1 MNPQKMPLPKM
12 LVEIREVPVVLER
25 QLQGNRER
33 IAALA
38 RAMTERQPR
47 FAMTIARGTSDHA
60 ANFLQ
65 YVLESQFG
73 LVTASAAPSVVTAY
87 NAKLQ
92 LEGALVIAISQS
104 GQSPDVVGSLAAAR
118 EQGALTVAIINT
130 PNTPLEAAAEF
141 CLPMQA
147 GTEEAV
153 AATKSFIASLFA
165 PLMLTAALK
174 SDHNLQTALERLPQA
189 ALRALESEQIAIDR
203 AERYRYAE
211 SMVAL
216 GRGLHFPLARETALK
231 LKETSVISAEAFSSA
246 EFAHGPI
253 ILIESGFPVIAF
265 LARDATHQGT
275 LERYKDLAA
284 RGAELVLIGADV
296 PELNATVRLS
306 TPDTGH
312 ILTDP
317 IPAMLAAYLF
327 AGHLSL
333 ARGLNPDA
341 PRMLSKVTKTL

>member
-1 MNPQKMPLPKM
+1 VNPKM
-12 LVEIREVPVVLER
+12 LSEIRQVPEVLER
-25 QLQGNRER
+25 QRLENAGRV
-33 IAALA
+33 AALA
-38 RAMTERQPR
+38 AAIVQRQPR

-65 YVLESQFG
+65 YVLESQLG
-73 LVTASAAPSVVTAY
+73 LVTASAAPSVITAY

-92 LEGALVIAISQS
+92 LAGALVVAISQS

-118 EQGALTVAIINT
+118 QQGALTVAIVNA
-130 PNTPLEAAAEF
+130 PDTPLEAAAEF
-141 CLPMQA
+141 CLPMWA

-153 AATKSFIASLFA
+153 AATKSFAASLFA
-165 PLMLTAALK
+165 PLMLVAALK
-174 SDHNLQTALERLPQA
+174 SDQSLLSALEKLPHATHTALETEAVA
-189 ALRALESEQIAIDR
+189 ADR

-231 LKETSVISAEAFSSA
+231 LKETCVVSAEAFSTA

-253 ILIESGFPVIAF
+253 ILIESGFPVMAF
-265 LARDATHQGT
+265 LARDATRAGS
-275 LERYKDLAA
+275 LERYLDLAK
-284 RGAELVLIGADV
+284 RGAELVLIGANA
-296 PELNATVRLS
+296 PELPATIRLT

-312 ILTDP
+312 VLTDP
-317 IPAMLAAYLF
+317 IAAMLAAYLF

-333 ARGLNPDA
+333 AKGLNPDA
-341 PRMLSKVTKTL
+341 PRTLSKVTKTL

>member
-1 MNPQKMPLPKM
+1 MNPKILA
-12 LVEIREVPVVLER
+12 EIHQVPSVLER
-25 QLQGNRER
+25 QLLENKNRVK
-33 IAALA
+33 ALA
-38 RAMTERQPR
+38 AAIASRQPR

-65 YVLESQFG
+65 YVLESQLG

-87 NAKLQ
+87 NAKLH
-92 LEGALVIAISQS
+92 LDGALVVAISQS
-104 GQSPDVVGSLAAAR
+104 GQSPDVVNSLAAAR
-118 EQGALTVAIINT
+118 QQGALTVAIVNA

-165 PLMLTAALK
+165 PLQLIAALK
-174 SDHNLQTALERLPQA
+174 SDQDLYQALERLPQA
-189 ALRALESEQIAIDR
+189 AKTALETESIASSR

-216 GRGLHFPLARETALK
+216 GRGLHFPLAREMALK
-231 LKETSVISAEAFSSA
+231 LKETSIVSAEAFSSA

-253 ILIESGFPVIAF
+253 ILVESGFPVLGF
-265 LARDATHQGT
+265 LARDATRQGT
-275 LERYKDLAA
+275 FERYVDLAA
-284 RGAELVLIGADV
+284 RGAELVLIGADA
-296 PELNATVRLS
+296 PEIPATIRLS

-317 IPAMLAAYLF
+317 IVAMLAAYLF
-327 AGHLSL
+327 AAHLSL
-333 ARGLNPDA
+333 AKGLNPDA
-341 PRMLSKVTKTL
+341 PRTLSKVTKTL